1 MAFKQK
7 PVVNARLEQLSKAE
21 LVRTVK
27 TLRKR
32 ETRLLNEIAV
42 LKTAADLSTTLLNS
56 MEDVGV
62 VHVRQVP
69 VATVQKFREAYQG
82 HAVVAYPWDTN
93 SEELRNGLPNPFKGS
108 K

>member
-21 LVRTVK
+21 LIRTVK

-32 ETRLLNEIAV
+32 ETRLLNEITA

-56 MEDVGV
+56 LEDVGV
-62 VHVRQVP
+62 VHVRQAP
-69 VATVQKFREAYQG
+69 VA
-82 HAVVAYPWDTN
+82 VVDNGEVLVGKPYPWD
-93 SEELRNGLPNPFKGS
+93 NGPRAGVMPNPFEGTK
-108 K
+108 